1 MYFLKL
7 IRPINLAIIALTMYG
22 IRYYVLKVNYF
33 QKVDDDPIDF
43 MLLVISTV
51 LIAAAGNIINDY
63 FDVKADRINKP
74 EKLIITKHI
83 KRRWA
88 ILTHWTFNGLA
99 FGIAIYLSLKYDS
112 LSFVFIHLISINTL
126 WFYSML
132 FKRKALIGN
141 IMIAG
146 LTALVPILTII
157 YFKVGNSYHLQH
169 SEFDPDSWVA
179 IIDYSLIY
187 ALALFAFTQNLAR
200 EIVKDIQD
208 IKGDELIYVKSL
220 PMIIGQSKSLLIV
233 SLLLLLLPAAC
244 IWYLIDNLDNLLKLN
259 SHQLYTDAIP
269 FTLAALI
276 NLTLILLII
285 VNKKKRLKLYDVLI
299 KISMLIGILATVYIA
314 YFHQ

>member
-1 MYFLKL
+1 VYFLKL

-22 IRYYVLKVNYF
+22 IRYYILKVNYF

-99 FGIAIYLSLKYDS
+99 FGVAIYLSYKYDS

-146 LTALVPILTII
+146 LTALVPILTIV
-157 YFKVGNSYHLQH
+157 YFKVGNSYHLQY

-220 PMIIGQSKSLLIV
+220 PMIIGQGKSLLIV
-233 SLLLLLLPAAC
+233 CILLLLLPAAC
-244 IWYLIDNLDNLLKLN
+244 VVYLIENLDNLLKQN
-259 SHQLYTDAIP
+259 GHQLITDAIP

-299 KISMLIGILATVYIA
+299 KISMLIGVLATVYIA